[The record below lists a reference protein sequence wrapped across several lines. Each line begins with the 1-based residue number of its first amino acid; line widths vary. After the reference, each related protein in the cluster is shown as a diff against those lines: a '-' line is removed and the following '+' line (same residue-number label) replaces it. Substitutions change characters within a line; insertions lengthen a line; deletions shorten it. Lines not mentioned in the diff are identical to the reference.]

1 MNLRSLSTERLKA
14 FVQSHGKVLNQRLVA
29 IEKAGLETYPAYQY
43 ISSRLSSDKTSLS
56 KSGHLKLNIGVRGK
70 SRNELLEIAT
80 IIDNFENAKTSTISG
95 IRKTNKIIKKKTE
108 QKIGVHFTEE
118 QFGKFWSSLAVDSFK
133 SKFGSGQVVNLL
145 KKYGI
150 DDALDII
157 EVSDLK
163 GIDSLFEVEEEVKQR
178 YNSSVDYNF

>member
-14 FVQSHGKVLNQRLVA
+14 FVKSHGKVVNQRLVA

-43 ISSRLSSDKTSLS
+43 IASRLSSDKTSIS

-70 SRNELLEIAT
+70 SRNELLEIAA
-80 IIDNFENAKTSTISG
+80 IIDNFEKAKTSTIKG
-95 IRKTNKIIKKKTE
+95 IRIVNKDIKKKTE
-108 QKIGVHFTEE
+108 ERTGVQFTDE

-133 SKFGSGQVVNLL
+133 TKFGSGQVVNLL

-150 DDALDII
+150 NEALDII
-157 EVSDLK
+157 EQSELR
-163 GIDSLFEVEEEVKQR
+163 GIDTLFEIEEELKQR
-178 YNSSVDYNF
+178 YTSSVDYNF